1 MSKQLKLQ
9 FRKLLKKAE
18 FIHADLDY
26 HEELVSD
33 AKMQFGEAIS
43 KTISELPPEAQEM
56 IVEKDKQ
63 NQILNEER
71 IKEAI
76 RNSQTEAVEEEEE
89 TSNESTALTETD
101 ETPDRA
107 PVEEPEESKAVELK
121 KLFYQIAALTHP
133 DKAKV
138 NEVSERE
145 AAKLEKIFKHAKKAY
160 DDSNWY
166 VLYSIALDLNLPT
179 DPPTGEYLEWI
190 EDDIRQT
197 MAAISQ
203 IGALVAW
210 MWYAG
215 DEVVKQMALANYF
228 AQMYGISLTVDL
240 GAE

>member
-33 AKMQFGEAIS
+33 AKMQFNEAVA
-43 KTISELPPEAQEM
+43 KTISELSPDDQQKIA
-56 IVEKDKQ
+56 EKDKQ
-63 NQILNEER
+63 NQILHAER

-76 RNSQTEAVEEEEE
+76 RNSQIETEEKDEE
-89 TSNESTALTETD
+89 TLNDSTALTETD
-101 ETPDRA
+101 EVPDA
-107 PVEEPEESKAVELK
+107 GPIEEPEEGKAADLK

-145 AAKLEKIFKHAKKAY
+145 ATKLEKIFKHAKQAY

-166 VLYSIALDLNLPT
+166 ILYSIALDLGLPT
-179 DPPTGEYLEWI
+179 DPPSREHLEWI

-197 MAAISQ
+197 MASISQ

-228 AQMYGISLTVDL
+228 AQMYGISLTIDL